1 MPCDRAHDAIS
12 NRPAGVSLVSV
23 CVPVQKKQGESRTQ
37 PPLLSRVNADDV
49 AQRSQRCL
57 TLL

>member
-23 CVPVQKKQGESRTQ
+23 CVPFQKKQGESG
-37 PPLLSRVNADDV
+37 
-49 AQRSQRCL
+49 RSL
-57 TLL
+57 PG